1 MECHIQAE
9 PATPPALLSWKRCI
23 THSHKEPFPGD
34 CVQNVDAAVVFVLPY
49 APKDV
54 DTLGVRVIGSCVT
67 MQARWHGI
75 LQLETHWKP

>member
-1 MECHIQAE
+1 MDCHIQAE
-9 PATPPALLSWKRCI
+9 PAAPPALLSWKRCS

-34 CVQNVDAAVVFVLPY
+34 CVQNVNAAVVFVLPY

-54 DTLGVRVIGSCVT
+54 DPLGVRVIGGCVT

-75 LQLETHWKP
+75 L